1 MLSIPETRNRRR
13 FERPELSLANI
24 FFLCEHF
31 TYDSLRIYYL
41 ISRLIPHEKLE
52 KIDDIKDS

>member
-13 FERPELSLANI
+13 FERRELRSSQYI

-31 TYDSLRIYYL
+31 NSLRIYYL
-41 ISRLIPHEKLE
+41 LSRLIANEKLE
-52 KIDDIKDS
+52 KNR

>member
-13 FERPELSLANI
+13 FERRELRSSQYI

-31 TYDSLRIYYL
+31 NSLRIYYL
-41 ISRLIPHEKLE
+41 LSRLIANENWK